1 MTGIIHDQV
10 DRRKAPAR
18 GLGLSRRLL
27 AVGLLL
33 GIGLSGA
40 VPGQAQAADPFQ
52 EIERRFQE
60 RQQRGDEALR
70 SLHEEYRGKRQ
81 AMETQWK
88 QREREIEA
96 RWEQTKRAIEQKW
109 DQALRSTPKDWVD
122 YSHTH
127 DARSIVDFEQG
138 TVEVSALVP
147 LTEVGAVQPA
157 WFFSLTRAG
166 FALDGLRAVPAL
178 LAPLPDQAQVRLT
191 ALPASWSRLLHQFE
205 QIFDQDA
212 TPGRAALAGQVV
224 TRGGTPVDRQ
234 TVKAYVQEEVL
245 PAAVVEQK
253 PVESRDGVARVKVT
267 AKIAMTP
274 DHVKRRALQY
284 QDMVP
289 SYAKQHGLDPR
300 LLYAVIHTES
310 YFNPRAQSPSPTYG
324 LMQLVPRAAARDAY
338 NFLYKEDR
346 VLDDEYL
353 LDAAH
358 NVELGAAYLRLL
370 RKQFFGAMEAG
381 DKQTSLLICAYKW
394 GPANVQSKVLK
405 QVRVQELTDTQVLSL
420 LSQRTPEDTRLY
432 LRQVRDRMGLYDEF
446 QSAPPQTPAQPPEK
460 P

>member
-1 MTGIIHDQV
+1 MKQ
-10 DRRKAPAR
+10 RRLMLAMGLVL
-18 GLGLSRRLL
+18 GLG
-27 AVGLLL
+27 AAGAA
-33 GIGLSGA
+33 SG
-40 VPGQAQAADPFQ
+40 PAQAADPFQ

-60 RQQRGDEALR
+60 RQLQGDDALR
-70 SLHEEYRGKRQ
+70 SLHEEYRVKRQ
-81 AMETQWK
+81 AMEAQWK
-88 QREREIEA
+88 QREREIEV
-96 RWEQTKRAIEQKW
+96 RWEQTKQAIEQKW

-122 YSHTH
+122 YSQTH
-127 DARSIVDFEQG
+127 EARSIVDFEQG
-138 TVEVSALVP
+138 TVEVSVLVP
-147 LTEVGAVQPA
+147 LAEVGAVQPA
-157 WFFSLTRAG
+157 WFFSLARAG
-166 FALDGLRAVPAL
+166 LTLDGLRAVPAV
-178 LAPLPDQAQVRLT
+178 LAPLPDQAQLRLT

-205 QIFDQDA
+205 QIFDQE
-212 TPGRAALAGQVV
+212 TVPGRTALAGQVV
-224 TRGGTPVDRQ
+224 TREGKPVDRQ
-234 TVKAYVQEEVL
+234 TVKAYVQDEVL

-253 PVESRDGVARVKVT
+253 PVASRDGVARVQVT

-289 SYAKQHGLDPR
+289 SYAKQHGIDPR

-346 VLDDEYL
+346 VLDDAYL
-353 LDAAH
+353 LDPAH

-370 RKQFFGAMEAG
+370 RKQFFGGMEAG

-394 GPANVQSKVLK
+394 GPANVQNKVLK
-405 QVRVQELTDTQVLSL
+405 QVRVQDLTDTQVLSL
-420 LSQRTPEDTRLY
+420 LSQRTPEDTRFY

-446 QSAPPQTPAQPPEK
+446 LIVQPQTPAQAPEK